1 MKNIYLFLLA
11 DLVGVEI
18 ALGAF
23 VAPVIFFP
31 QKLIGEGVRTHFQ
44 SGIMMTQIFIK
55 YNYVL
60 LGISALAF
68 AYEAAS
74 LRGKESFGVRISG
87 FMLSFINL
95 SLALLFVFYFTD
107 FIVAAQAAGQDATI
121 GNAEFDAMHKAS
133 EWAMKMM
140 MIAQTALF
148 FLRSYKKLKAQAE

>member
-1 MKNIYLFLLA
+1 MKSVYFLLLGA
-11 DLVGVEI
+11 LIGTEL
-18 ALGAF
+18 ALGAL
-23 VAPVIFFP
+23 VAPTIFYP
-31 QKLIGEGVRTHFQ
+31 QGILGEGVLTHFQ

-60 LGISALAF
+60 LGVSALAF

-148 FLRSYKKLKAQAE
+148 FLRSYKKPKAQAE

>member
-11 DLVGVEI
+11 ALVGVEI

-31 QKLIGEGVRTHFQ
+31 QKLIGEGVLTHFQ
-44 SGIMMTQIFIK
+44 SGIMMTQIFI
-55 YNYVL
+55 NYIL

-121 GNAEFDAMHKAS
+121 GNAEFDAMHKAI

-148 FLRSYKKLKAQAE
+148 FLRSYKKPKAQAE